1 MTDPFFFSVAKA
13 ILSPAIKLV
22 GFAYELFHRPS
33 VSYKRAPKN
42 LFAHIKPGA
51 SMARVK
57 DLLGSPHQET
67 DGQYRYAFSEVCV
80 QVDSADK
87 TTVDSVSVG
96 LRGVARRNRF
106 PVWPINDLLL
116 GKTTFASLIEESDK
130 VIFDYSSKFYHF
142 YIVKY
147 YGFPGL
153 YWNYALGYLEC
164 PGVSPD
170 GYHWSPDA
178 QSRDEIPKKMT
189 INWACV
195 TRLDEP
201 PSFAYY
207 GFL

>member
-1 MTDPFFFSVAKA
+1 MTDPLLFSVAKI
-13 ILSPAIKLV
+13 ILSPVAKLM
-22 GFAYELFHRPS
+22 GLAYGWFRRPT

-57 DLLGSPHQET
+57 ELLGPPHQET
-67 DGQYRYAFSEVCV
+67 DGQYRYAFSEACV
-80 QVDSADK
+80 QVDSCDK

-96 LRGVARRNRF
+96 LRSVARRNRF
-106 PVWPINDLLL
+106 HVLPIDNILL
-116 GKTTFASLIEESDK
+116 GKTTFASIVEANDK
-130 VIFDYSSKFYHF
+130 VVFDYSSKFYHF
-142 YIVKY
+142 YVVKY
-147 YGFPGL
+147 YGFPGF

-170 GYHWSPDA
+170 EYHWSPNA

-195 TRLDEP
+195 TRLEEP
-201 PSFAYY
+201 PSFNYY